1 MQTHTGR
8 RFYPLD
14 PRQDDIALTDIA
26 HALSHVCRFGGH
38 CRHFYSVAQH
48 SVLVASIL
56 PPRLQ
61 LAGLLHDATEAYLID
76 LPTPI
81 KAALPDYKVMETK
94 LAGLIEQAFGVSFD
108 DPLIHQADRIALV
121 TEARDLIDPNTPT
134 LWGYKDAPLT
144 FRISPQSSNVARGE
158 FLKAFFTLTK

>member
-1 MQTHTGR
+1 MQTHSGR

-14 PRQDDIALTDIA
+14 PRQEDLNLTDIA

-56 PPRLQ
+56 PAPLK

-81 KAALPDYKVMETK
+81 KAALPGYKIMEAK
-94 LAGLIEQAFGVSFD
+94 LAGLIEAEFGVSFD
-108 DPLIHQADRIALV
+108 HPAIHEADRIALV
-121 TEARDLIDPNTPT
+121 TEARDLIDPSTPRQ
-134 LWGYKDAPLT
+134 WGYADAPLP
-144 FRISPQSSNVARGE
+144 FRISPQSPLVARDE
-158 FLKAFFTLTK
+158 FLRAFFTLTK